1 MKILLIVSTLAAL
14 ALGIALLYFRETS
27 LRTKDSKYAKKKLNP
42 YSIFGTLSLITA
54 AVFATALCA
63 EFFPIDLQQSWLYA
77 TMIYVIFYLISKRV
91 AEEYARRK
99 R

>member
-1 MKILLIVSTLAAL
+1 MKILLIVLSLATL
-14 ALGIALLYFRETS
+14 ALGITLFYFREVG
-27 LRTKDSKYAKKKLNP
+27 LRTKNSKYAQKKLNP

-63 EFFPIDLQQSWLYA
+63 EFFSIELQQSWLYA

-91 AEEYARRK
+91 AEEYASRK
-99 R
+99 

>member
-1 MKILLIVSTLAAL
+1 MKILLIVLTLVTL
-14 ALGIALLYFRETS
+14 VLGTILSYFREVG
-27 LRTKDSKYAKKKLNP
+27 LRTKNSKYAQKKLNP

-63 EFFPIDLQQSWLYA
+63 EFFSIELQQSWLYA

-91 AEEYARRK
+91 AELYTSRK
-99 R
+99 

>member
-1 MKILLIVSTLAAL
+1 MKILLIVLTLVTL
-14 ALGIALLYFRETS
+14 VLGTILFYFREVG
-27 LRTKDSKYAKKKLNP
+27 LRTKSSKYAQKKLNP

-63 EFFPIDLQQSWLYA
+63 EFFSIELQQSWLYA

-91 AEEYARRK
+91 AELYTSRK
-99 R
+99 

>member
-1 MKILLIVSTLAAL
+1 MKILLIVLSLATL
-14 ALGIALLYFRETS
+14 ALGITLFYFREVG
-27 LRTKDSKYAKKKLNP
+27 LRTKNSKYAQKKLNP

-63 EFFPIDLQQSWLYA
+63 EFFSIELQQSWLYA

-91 AEEYARRK
+91 AEEYSSRK
-99 R
+99 

>member
-1 MKILLIVSTLAAL
+1 MKILLIVLSLATL
-14 ALGIALLYFRETS
+14 ALGITLFYFREVG
-27 LRTKDSKYAKKKLNP
+27 LRTKNSKNATKKLNP

-63 EFFPIDLQQSWLYA
+63 EFFSIELQQSWLYA

-91 AEEYARRK
+91 AEEYASRK
-99 R
+99 

>member
-1 MKILLIVSTLAAL
+1 MKILLIVLSLATLV
-14 ALGIALLYFRETS
+14 LGTILFYFREVG
-27 LRTKDSKYAKKKLNP
+27 LRTKNSKYAQKKLNP

-63 EFFPIDLQQSWLYA
+63 EFFSIELQQSWLYA

-91 AEEYARRK
+91 AELYTSRK
-99 R
+99 

>member
-1 MKILLIVSTLAAL
+1 MKILLIVLTLVTL
-14 ALGIALLYFRETS
+14 VLGTILFYFREV
-27 LRTKDSKYAKKKLNP
+27 KKKKKNSKYAQKKLNP

-63 EFFPIDLQQSWLYA
+63 EFFSIELQQSWLYA

-91 AEEYARRK
+91 AELYTSRK
-99 R
+99 

>member
-1 MKILLIVSTLAAL
+1 MKILLIVLTLVTL
-14 ALGIALLYFRETS
+14 VLGTILFYFREVG
-27 LRTKDSKYAKKKLNP
+27 LRTKKSKYAQKKLNP

-63 EFFPIDLQQSWLYA
+63 EFFSIELQQSWLYA

-91 AEEYARRK
+91 AELYTSRK
-99 R
+99 

>member
-1 MKILLIVSTLAAL
+1 MKILLIVLTLVTL
-14 ALGIALLYFRETS
+14 VLGITLFYFREVG
-27 LRTKDSKYAKKKLNP
+27 LRTKNSKYAQKKLNP

-63 EFFPIDLQQSWLYA
+63 EFFSIELQQSWLYA

-91 AEEYARRK
+91 AELYTSRK
-99 R
+99 

>member
-1 MKILLIVSTLAAL
+1 MKILLIVLSLATL
-14 ALGIALLYFRETS
+14 ALGITLFYFQEVG
-27 LRTKDSKYAKKKLNP
+27 LRTKNSKYAQKKLNP

-63 EFFPIDLQQSWLYA
+63 EFFSIELQQSWLYA

-91 AEEYARRK
+91 AEEYASRK
-99 R
+99 

>member
-1 MKILLIVSTLAAL
+1 MKILLIVLTLVTL
-14 ALGIALLYFRETS
+14 VLGTILFYFREVS
-27 LRTKDSKYAKKKLNP
+27 LRTKNSKYAQKKLNP

-63 EFFPIDLQQSWLYA
+63 EFFSIELQQSWLYA

-91 AEEYARRK
+91 AEEYASRK
-99 R
+99 

>member
-1 MKILLIVSTLAAL
+1 MKILLIVLSLATL
-14 ALGIALLYFRETS
+14 ALGITLFYFREVG
-27 LRTKDSKYAKKKLNP
+27 LRTKNSKYAQKKLNP

-63 EFFPIDLQQSWLYA
+63 EFFSIELQQSWLSA

-91 AEEYARRK
+91 AEEYASRK
-99 R
+99 